1 VLSTQVQGNSLTQ
14 SPSSARNRPGRLRKW
29 QPILAPENLHF
40 FLTGVALVFL
50 IPILHRVH
58 LPLRWD
64 LDQMLNSYI
73 ILAVQS
79 AVLATVLYSIQ
90 NPKELLISFRK
101 QYWRNKPKLLI
112 LAAFVATLV
121 LVVGA
126 KFAILI
132 TIETLAVLELL
143 HRDRLKIQN
152 RQERLTRR
160 IIGLLPAAAYL
171 FFGLILVFTY
181 NNVIVRVRYYGAYD
195 EFFNW
200 LDVKLLGTTVSALAH
215 HAAEALPS
223 AILPALNFIYFG
235 MFPQI
240 GTTLILCGMLSGRR
254 RAMQFVGAV
263 LFANYLA
270 LTIFYLWPSHG
281 PYLLCSHHFERLR
294 YDLSS
299 YLSQKNMLAN
309 ARYLWQQKPVHSIPM
324 AFYIAFPCM
333 HIAQPLVVL
342 WFLRKWKRIATLFVA
357 YDVLLLAAIL
367 LLEWHYFVDLL
378 GGVAVAAVT
387 IFVMG
392 RDSGPRA
399 AEKQIAWA
407 RTAGPY

>member
-1 VLSTQVQGNSLTQ
+1 MTQN
-14 SPSSARNRPGRLRKW
+14 PSSARSPGPLRKW
-29 QPILAPENLHF
+29 QSILAPENLHF
-40 FLTGVALVFL
+40 VLTGAAVAFL

-58 LPLRWD
+58 LPVRWD

-79 AVLATVLYSIQ
+79 AVLATVLYAIQ
-90 NPKELLISFRK
+90 NPKELLISFRN
-101 QYWRNKPKLLI
+101 QYWLNKPKLLI
-112 LAAFVATLV
+112 LAAFVAILV

-126 KFAILI
+126 KFAVLI
-132 TIETLAVLELL
+132 TVETLAVLELM
-143 HRDRLKIQN
+143 HRDRLKTPN
-152 RQERLTRR
+152 NQERLAHR
-160 IIGLLPAAAYL
+160 IMGLLPAAAYL
-171 FFGLILVFTY
+171 FFGLIMVFTY
-181 NNVIVRVRYYGAYD
+181 NNIIVRVRYYGAYD

-200 LDVKLLGTTVSALAH
+200 LDVRLFGTTVSALAH
-215 HAAEALPS
+215 HAAEVLPAGTLS
-223 AILPALNFIYFG
+223 ALNFIYFG

-240 GTTLILCGMLSGRR
+240 GTTLILCAMLSGRR

-270 LTIFYLWPSHG
+270 LIIFYLWPSHG
-281 PYLLCSHHFERLR
+281 PYVLCSHHFERLR

-342 WFLRKWKRIATLFVA
+342 WFIRKWKRIASLFVA

-378 GGVAVAAVT
+378 GGVAVAAAT
-387 IFVMG
+387 IFVMS

-399 AEKQIAWA
+399 GEKQIAWA